1 MIKKIFLSFFIFL
14 LISGKLSARDITL
27 YDNSINKSFVGEVIS
42 INENKVK
49 LKNTET
55 YKVFEINIDKNN
67 LKNIHIGDTVFIKK
81 KENSNHSLHYRCKC
95 RNIRERIKQ
104 LAEKRRKIN
113 RMHKGFSNNFM
124 HRHGKK

>member
-1 MIKKIFLSFFIFL
+1 MIKKIFLSFFIFI
-14 LISGKLSARDITL
+14 LISGTL
-27 YDNSINKSFVGEVIS
+27 FSKEFTIYDNTVDKNFTGKVIS
-42 INENKVK
+42 FNNNKIK

-55 YKVFEINIDKNN
+55 NEILELNIDKNN
-67 LKNIHIGDTVFIKK
+67 MKNIDIGDTVFIKR
-81 KENSNHSLHYRCKC
+81 NFHYRCKC

-113 RMHKGFSNNFM
+113 KMHKGFSNNFM